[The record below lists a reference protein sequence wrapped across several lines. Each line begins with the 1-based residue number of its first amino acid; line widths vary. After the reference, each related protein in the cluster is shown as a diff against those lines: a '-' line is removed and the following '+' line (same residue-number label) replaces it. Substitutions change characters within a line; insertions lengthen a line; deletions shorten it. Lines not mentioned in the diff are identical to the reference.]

1 MSPLDAIKS
10 VYTNY
15 VNFQGRAR
23 RSEYWWFY
31 LFYVITSLVLI
42 IVEGLVSGTSFL
54 YVIFVIGSFIPAL
67 AALVRRL
74 HDTSRSGW
82 WVLIAL
88 VPIVGGIW
96 LLVLTVLDSHAD
108 NRFGP
113 NPKVSAAAAPA

>member
-1 MSPLDAIKS
+1 MSPLDSIKS

-31 LFYVITSLVLI
+31 LFYVITSLVLV

-54 YVIFVIGSFIPAL
+54 YVIFVIGSLIPSL

-113 NPKVSAAAAPA
+113 NPKLNAAAAPA

>member
-1 MSPLDAIKS
+1 M
-10 VYTNY
+10 
-15 VNFQGRAR
+15 
-23 RSEYWWFY
+23 
-31 LFYVITSLVLI
+31 
-42 IVEGLVSGTSFL
+42 SGTSFL
-54 YVIFVIGSFIPAL
+54 YVIFVIGSLIPSL

-113 NPKVSAAAAPA
+113 NPKLNAAAAPA